1 MGNRYV
7 AFTVG
12 SLRCGIPVDLVLQII
27 RYENVMDVPTA
38 PPFVEGV
45 INLRGEVIPVINIRE
60 RFSLPK
66 IEITRKNRLIVI
78 RDEQRSYG
86 LLVDGVR
93 DIIELSDESIATE
106 ATSVFG
112 MKAQFVLGIAKVKK
126 NLLVILDI
134 FKILSAPADISVMD

>member
-1 MGNRYV
+1 MGNRYL
-7 AFTVG
+7 AFTV
-12 SLRCGIPVDLVLQII
+12 SSVRYGIPVDLVLQII
-27 RYENVMDVPTA
+27 RYENVMGVPTA

-60 RFSLPK
+60 RFGLPK